1 MMKKKLFVFVIL
13 LFAGMMYFVFY
24 HKQNTKIFSPQEADA
39 IILIDTKKLTRE
51 YVYSLAGHPSLW
63 FESKEK
69 NKISFKESGVKIP
82 DFLQAFHLKNSKVSN
97 WYSVFELEDRK
108 TFLLFL
114 EQQKF
119 TDLGNQMFRKD
130 QVFIKIFGGNLIIGS
145 SNDDFERI
153 NNQLFHSFQANL
165 FDANALV
172 TNGLG
177 SIILNTKKGSHN
189 LSVELKHD
197 EIEIRNQ
204 SDSYD
209 PSPAISKLLKTNSF
223 LETELDAENIKI
235 FSSFFDKTFADSSS
249 INRMKTSVHLEE
261 ENDTIITYSYDDNFN
276 EVEKKI
282 FQKIIQPNYI
292 IDFQSSNP
300 EKTELYFQNK
310 KWINAQNQFTAIP
323 FQPNLII
330 QNSKGFEIKST
341 RKPVQ
346 QSFNLNENYIFVKN
360 NPLLLS
366 FLKTLSPKEKK
377 MISDIDYIFYGNRD
391 QDYCLKVQ
399 FKKDDLPL
407 ILRW

>member
-1 MMKKKLFVFVIL
+1 MKKKLFALAFL
-13 LFAGMMYFVFY
+13 LLAGTVYFVFY
-24 HKQNTKIFSPQEADA
+24 YQKDTKIFSPKEADA
-39 IILIDTKKLTRE
+39 IILVDTKKLTRE
-51 YVYSLAGHPSLW
+51 YVYSLVGHPSLW
-63 FESKEK
+63 FGSKKK
-69 NKISFKESGVKIP
+69 NTISFRKSGVEIP
-82 DFLQAFHLKNSKVSN
+82 DFLQVFHLKNTKVSN

-114 EQQKF
+114 KQQKF
-119 TDLGNQMFRKD
+119 TDLGNQMFRKG
-130 QVFIKIFGGNLIIGS
+130 QVVIKIFEKNLIIGS
-145 SNDDFERI
+145 SSDDFERI
-153 NNQLFHSFQANL
+153 NNQLFHSSQANL
-165 FDANALV
+165 FDADALV

-189 LSVELKHD
+189 LSVELRHD

-209 PSPAISKLLKTNSF
+209 PSPAISKLLKTDSF
-223 LETELDAENIKI
+223 LETELDAENIKS
-235 FSSFFDKTFADSSS
+235 FSSIFDETFADSSS
-249 INRMKTSVHLEE
+249 INQMKASVHLEE
-261 ENDTIITYSYDDNFN
+261 VNDTIITYSYDDNFN
-276 EVEKKI
+276 EVEKKT

-292 IDFQSSNP
+292 IDFQSLNP
-300 EKTELYFQNK
+300 EKTKLYFQNK
-310 KWINAQNQFTAIP
+310 KWINGQNQFTAIP
-323 FQPNLII
+323 FQPNLIT
-330 QNSKGFEIKST
+330 QQSKGFEIKST
-341 RKPVQ
+341 RKPIQ

-366 FLKTLSPKEKK
+366 FLKTLSSKEKK

>member
-1 MMKKKLFVFVIL
+1 MKKKLFALAFL
-13 LFAGMMYFVFY
+13 LLAGTVYFVFY
-24 HKQNTKIFSPQEADA
+24 YQKDTKIFSPKEADA

-51 YVYSLAGHPSLW
+51 YVYSLIEHPSLW
-63 FESKEK
+63 FESKGK
-69 NKISFKESGVKIP
+69 NKISFRKSGVKIP
-82 DFLQAFHLKNSKVSN
+82 DFLQIFHLKSSKVSN

-114 EQQKF
+114 KQQKF
-119 TDLGNQMFRKD
+119 TDLGNQVFRKD
-130 QVFIKIFGGNLIIGS
+130 QVFIKTFGEKLIIGS
-145 SNDDFERI
+145 SSDDFERI
-153 NNQLFHSFQANL
+153 NNQLFHSSQANL
-165 FDANALV
+165 FDADTLV

-189 LSVELKHD
+189 LSVELRHD

-209 PSPAISKLLKTNSF
+209 PSPVISKLLETDSF
-223 LETELDAENIKI
+223 LETKLDAENIKN
-235 FSSFFDKTFADSSS
+235 FSSIFDKTFADSSS
-249 INRMKTSVHLEE
+249 VNEIKASVHLEE
-261 ENDTIITYSYDDNFN
+261 VNDTIITYSYDDNFN
-276 EVEKKI
+276 EVEKKT
-282 FQKIIQPNYI
+282 FQKITQPNYI
-292 IDFQSSNP
+292 IDFQSLNP
-300 EKTELYFQNK
+300 EKTKLYFHNK

-323 FQPNLII
+323 FQPNLIT

-377 MISDIDYIFYGNRD
+377 IISDIDYIFYGNRD
-391 QDYCLKVQ
+391 QDYCLKIQ

>member
-1 MMKKKLFVFVIL
+1 MKKKLFALAFL
-13 LFAGMMYFVFY
+13 LLAGTVYFVFY
-24 HKQNTKIFSPQEADA
+24 YQKDTKIFSPKEADA
-39 IILIDTKKLTRE
+39 IILVDTKKLTRK

-63 FESKEK
+63 FESKGK
-69 NKISFKESGVKIP
+69 NKISFKKSGVKIP
-82 DFLQAFHLKNSKVSN
+82 DFLQVFHLKNSKVSN

-114 EQQKF
+114 KQQKF

-130 QVFIKIFGGNLIIGS
+130 LVFIKIWGRNCIVGS
-145 SNDDFERI
+145 SSDDFERI

-165 FDANALV
+165 FDADALV

-189 LSVELKHD
+189 LSVELRHD

-209 PSPAISKLLKTNSF
+209 PSPVISKLLKTDSF
-223 LETELDAENIKI
+223 LETKLDAENIKN
-235 FSSFFDKTFADSSS
+235 FSSIFDKTFADSSS
-249 INRMKTSVHLEE
+249 INQIKASVHLEE
-261 ENDTIITYSYDDNFN
+261 VNDTIITYSYDDNFN
-276 EVEKKI
+276 EVEKKT

-292 IDFQSSNP
+292 IDFQSLNP
-300 EKTELYFQNK
+300 EKTKLYFQNK
-310 KWINAQNQFTAIP
+310 KWINGQNQFTAIP
-323 FQPNLII
+323 FQPNLIT
-330 QNSKGFEIKST
+330 QQSKGFEIKST

-366 FLKTLSPKEKK
+366 FLKTLSSKEKK

>member
-1 MMKKKLFVFVIL
+1 MKKKLFAFVIL

-51 YVYSLAGHPSLW
+51 YVYSLAVHPSLW
-63 FESKEK
+63 FGSKEK
-69 NKISFKESGVKIP
+69 NTISFRKSGVKIP
-82 DFLQAFHLKNSKVSN
+82 DFLQVFHLKNTKVSN

-108 TFLLFL
+108 TFLSFL
-114 EQQKF
+114 KQQKF

-130 QVFIKIFGGNLIIGS
+130 QVYIKIFGGNLIVGS
-145 SNDDFERI
+145 SSDDFERI
-153 NNQLFHSFQANL
+153 NNQLFHSSQANI
-165 FDANALV
+165 FDADTLV

-189 LSVELKHD
+189 LSVELRHD

-209 PSPAISKLLKTNSF
+209 PSPAISKLLKTDSF
-223 LETELDAENIKI
+223 LETEMNAKNIKS
-235 FSSFFDKTFADSSS
+235 FSSIFDETFADSSS
-249 INRMKTSVHLEE
+249 INQMKASVHLEE
-261 ENDTIITYSYDDNFN
+261 VNDTIITYSYDDNFN
-276 EVEKKI
+276 EIEKKT

-292 IDFQSSNP
+292 IDFQSLNP
-300 EKTELYFQNK
+300 EKTVLYFQNK
-310 KWINAQNQFTAIP
+310 KWTNAQKQFTAIP
-323 FQPNLII
+323 FQPNLIT
-330 QNSKGFEIKST
+330 QQSKGFEIKST
-341 RKPVQ
+341 RKPIQ

-377 MISDIDYIFYGNRD
+377 MISDVDYIFYGNRD

-399 FKKDDLPL
+399 FKKDNLPL

>member
-1 MMKKKLFVFVIL
+1 MKKKLFALVLL

-97 WYSVFELEDRK
+97 WYSVFELEDKK
-108 TFLLFL
+108 TFLSFL
-114 EQQKF
+114 KQQKF
-119 TDLGNQMFRKD
+119 TDLGNQTFRKD
-130 QVFIKIFGGNLIIGS
+130 PVFIKILEENLIVGS
-145 SNDDFERI
+145 SSDDFERI
-153 NNQLFHSFQANL
+153 NNQLFHSSQANL
-165 FDANALV
+165 FDADALV

-189 LSVELKHD
+189 LSVELRHD

-235 FSSFFDKTFADSSS
+235 FSSFFDKPFADSSS
-249 INRMKTSVHLEE
+249 INQMKASVHLEE

-276 EVEKKI
+276 EVEKKT

-292 IDFQSSNP
+292 IDFQCLNP
-300 EKTELYFQNK
+300 EDTELYFQNK

-323 FQPNLII
+323 FQPNLIT
-330 QNSKGFEIKST
+330 QKSKGFEIKST
-341 RKPVQ
+341 RKPIQ

>member
-1 MMKKKLFVFVIL
+1 MKKKLFVFVIL

-24 HKQNTKIFSPQEADA
+24 HKKNTKIFSPQEADA

-69 NKISFKESGVKIP
+69 NTISFRKSGVKIP
-82 DFLQAFHLKNSKVSN
+82 DFLQVFHLKNSKVSN

-114 EQQKF
+114 KQQKF
-119 TDLGNQMFRKD
+119 TDLGNQVFRKD
-130 QVFIKIFGGNLIIGS
+130 QIFLKILGKNLIVGS
-145 SNDDFERI
+145 SSDDFERI
-153 NNQLFHSFQANL
+153 NNQLFHSSQANL
-165 FDANALV
+165 FDADALV

-177 SIILNTKKGSHN
+177 SIILNTKKGSYN
-189 LSVELKHD
+189 LSIELKHD

-209 PSPAISKLLKTNSF
+209 PSPAISKLLKTDSF

-249 INRMKTSVHLEE
+249 INQMKASVHLEE

-276 EVEKKI
+276 EVEKKT

-292 IDFQSSNP
+292 IDFQSLNP
-300 EKTELYFQNK
+300 ENTALYFQNK
-310 KWINAQNQFTAIP
+310 KWINAQKQFTAIP
-323 FQPNLII
+323 FQPNLIT
-330 QNSKGFEIKST
+330 QQSKGFEIKST
-341 RKPVQ
+341 RKPIQ

-366 FLKTLSPKEKK
+366 FLKTLSSKEKK
-377 MISDIDYIFYGNRD
+377 IISDIDYIFYGNRD
-391 QDYCLKVQ
+391 QDYYLKVQ

>member
-1 MMKKKLFVFVIL
+1 MKKKLFAFVIL

-24 HKQNTKIFSPQEADA
+24 HKQNTKIFSPKEADA
-39 IILIDTKKLTRE
+39 IILVDTKKLTRE

-63 FESKEK
+63 FESKRK
-69 NKISFKESGVKIP
+69 NKISFRKSGVKIP
-82 DFLQAFHLKNSKVSN
+82 DFLQIFHLKSSKFSN
-97 WYSVFELEDRK
+97 WYSVFELEDKK

-114 EQQKF
+114 KQQKF

-130 QVFIKIFGGNLIIGS
+130 QVYIKILGRNCIVGS
-145 SNDDFERI
+145 SSDDFERI
-153 NNQLFHSFQANL
+153 NNQLFHSSQANL
-165 FDANALV
+165 FDADALV

-189 LSVELKHD
+189 LSVELRHD

-209 PSPAISKLLKTNSF
+209 PSPVISKLLKTDSF
-223 LETELDAENIKI
+223 LETELDAENIKN
-235 FSSFFDKTFADSSS
+235 FSSIFDKTFADSSS
-249 INRMKTSVHLEE
+249 VNEIKASVHLEE
-261 ENDTIITYSYDDNFN
+261 VNDTIITYSYDDNFN
-276 EVEKKI
+276 EVEKKT

-292 IDFQSSNP
+292 IDFQSLNP
-300 EKTELYFQNK
+300 EKAKLYFHNK

-323 FQPNLII
+323 FQPNLIT

-377 MISDIDYIFYGNRD
+377 IISDIDYIFYGNRD